1 MRVLVAMSGGVDSSV
16 AAARAVD
23 AGHEVV
29 GVHLALSRMPGTLRT
44 GSRGC
49 CTIEDSRDAHRVAG
63 MLDIPFY
70 VWDFSERFKEDI
82 VDDFIAEYAA
92 GRTPNPCMR
101 CNERIKFAAL
111 LDRALALDFDAIAT
125 GHYAEVLR
133 DDDGRP
139 ELHRGEDLAKDQ
151 SYVLGVLTS
160 DQLEHCY
167 FPIGAT
173 ASKAEVRA
181 EAADRGFSV
190 ANKPD
195 SYDICFIP
203 DGDTKAWLADKIPM
217 RPGLIKDSE
226 GEVLGEHDGAMTY
239 TIGQRKGLGIEKPAS
254 DGKPRFV
261 TGLDPATNTVTVGSR
276 GDLAVSHLT
285 GIRTSWAGSAP
296 SDMGDTPEAGIDCE
310 VQIRAH
316 ADPVPARAWLG
327 EFVAEAPE
335 HESNP
340 IIDEVE
346 VPAARPAGQ
355 LMHVDVDEELSG
367 VAPGQTMVIYRGTR
381 VLGQATID
389 STAKGRITPAP
400 EFADA

>member
-1 MRVLVAMSGGVDSSV
+1 MRILAAMSGGVDSAV

-82 VDDFIAEYAA
+82 VDDFIAEYAS

-111 LDRALALDFDAIAT
+111 LDRALALGFDAIAT
-125 GHYAEVLR
+125 GHYAEVIR
-133 DDDGRP
+133 DVDGHP

-151 SYVLGVLTS
+151 SYVLGVLTG

-181 EAADRGFSV
+181 EASERGFPV

-217 RPGLIKDSE
+217 RPGLIKDAE
-226 GEVLGEHDGAMTY
+226 GEVLGEHDGAMTF
-239 TIGQRKGLGIEKPAS
+239 TIGQRKGLGISKPAD
-254 DGKPRFV
+254 DGRPRYV
-261 TGLDPATNTVTVGSR
+261 TDLDPATNTVTVGSR
-276 GDLAVSHLT
+276 ADLAVSHLT
-285 GIRTSWAGSAP
+285 GIRTTWCGQAP
-296 SDMGDTPEAGIDCE
+296 SDMGADPATGIDCE
-310 VQIRAH
+310 VQVRAH
-316 ADPVPARAWLG
+316 GEPVPARAWLG
-327 EFVAEAPE
+327 DYITEVPE
-335 HESNP
+335 HEAN
-340 IIDEVE
+340 IAVDDVV
-346 VPAARPAGQ
+346 VPVARPAGQ
-355 LMHVDVDEELSG
+355 LMHVDVDEALSG

-389 STAKGRITPAP
+389 MTAKDRVSA
-400 EFADA
+400 